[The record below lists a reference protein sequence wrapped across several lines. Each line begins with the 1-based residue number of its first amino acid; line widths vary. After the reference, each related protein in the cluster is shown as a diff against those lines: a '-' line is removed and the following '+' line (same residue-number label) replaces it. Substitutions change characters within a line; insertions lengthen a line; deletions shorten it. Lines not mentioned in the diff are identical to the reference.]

1 MCVGAAVPVALV
13 VLSLGPA
20 LAARPLGRFRLQPMS
35 DPLAAM
41 RHCSMELFSTAAAK
55 ADHPDDFTFDLTYAL
70 NEDRDSVSI
79 RSKNYPD
86 HYVQVVNGTGIEHN
100 RLGLAV
106 QPKNRTKASRELA
119 SFKVVGGLGDPAA
132 MSFLSAATG
141 EYIALNNKLA
151 GACSANFTGTTAS
164 DITLQ
169 AKPTPED
176 ATWRLQVPPM

>member
-1 MCVGAAVPVALV
+1 MALALSLV
-13 VLSLGPA
+13 VGPA
-20 LAARPLGRFRLQPMS
+20 LGARPLGRFRLQPQS
-35 DPLAAM
+35 DSLTVM
-41 RHCSMELFSTAAAK
+41 RHCSMQLFSTATVGAP
-55 ADHPDDFTFDLTYAL
+55 HPDDFTFDLTYAL
-70 NEDRDSVSI
+70 NEDDDSVSI
-79 RSKNYPD
+79 RSKNFPD
-86 HYVQVVNGTGIEHN
+86 YYVQVVNGTGVEPS
-100 RLGLAV
+100 RLGLAL
-106 QPKNRTKASRELA
+106 QPKTRTKASRALA

-151 GACSANFTGTTAS
+151 GPCSANFTGTTAS